1 MISLEDY
8 LAQRYTASSVKRYLR
23 AIQCFCLAIG
33 QQVALE
39 AKFQVVATYIGALR
53 EHGYSSGHLA
63 TELQGIKKFYAWLQ
77 FSGQR
82 MDNPAQNLKL
92 NDIQSKDVH
101 FDDLFSLNELE
112 ILLERPSRYSLL
124 ENRNKA
130 AIACY
135 IYLGL
140 TTGELAAL
148 RLQDI
153 LLEQET
159 VIVKS
164 STKLN
169 ARTLLLP
176 SNLQAYL
183 ERYLMFERP
192 YLLKQDSDVLFI
204 TKKGVPEK
212 GEGLHYLIES
222 QRLLFPDRVLNPKT
236 IRQSVIT
243 NWFRQGKSIKEVQL
257 LAGHKWPSTTERY
270 KPVDLSDLKV
280 ALEQFFPLG

>member
-1 MISLEDY
+1 MTVEEY
-8 LAQRYTASSVKRYLR
+8 LAQRYPSSSTSRYLR
-23 AIQCFCLAIG
+23 AIQCFE
-33 QQVALE
+33 QVLGE
-39 AKFQVVATYIGALR
+39 ASVQANFHTIVNYIGALR
-53 EHGYSSGHLA
+53 ERGYSAGHLN
-63 TELQGIKKFYAWLQ
+63 TELQGIKKYYAWLQ
-77 FSGQR
+77 FTGQR
-82 MDNPAQNLKL
+82 VDNPAYNIKL
-92 NDIQSKDVH
+92 NDIQSKDVQ

-112 ILLERPSRYSLL
+112 LLLERPSRYALL

-130 AIACY
+130 AMGCY

-140 TTGELAAL
+140 TTGELASL
-148 RLQDI
+148 KLND
-153 LLEQET
+153 LLLDQET
-159 VIVKS
+159 VIVRS
-164 STKLN
+164 SRKLN
-169 ARTLLLP
+169 TRTLLLP
-176 SNLQAYL
+176 SNLQAYV

-192 YLLKQDSDVLFI
+192 YLLKGESDSLFI

-236 IRQSVIT
+236 IRQSVIV

-270 KPVDLSDLKV
+270 KPVDLSDLKA